1 MNPAK
6 RRGQMA
12 AEAARRLARG
22 GDVRRARFGA
32 ARRIARDWVPEEELP
47 SAEEISRELARQR
60 LSAEPDAAGGLA
72 PLIGDRFD
80 RLAALL
86 RPLSAA
92 RHDPAT
98 HAAATQLEA
107 SLAAFA
113 HVEQQCPYD
122 EELLTAALLA
132 DAGRVLDR
140 RDPVPAILRAA
151 AGLITSRT
159 VWLIEHRDAAVA
171 YGTGELGHRARH
183 RLAAHADFDA
193 VLLLA
198 EAARESGRGGQ
209 PEFALDEALGLLRR
223 LADSD

>member
-1 MNPAK
+1 
-6 RRGQMA
+6 MA
-12 AEAARRLARG
+12 AAAARRLARG
-22 GDVRRARFGA
+22 GDIHRARIAA

-47 SAEEISRELARQR
+47 TAEEISRELARQR
-60 LSAEPDAAGGLA
+60 LSAEPDAAAGLA

-80 RLAALL
+80 RLAGLL
-86 RPLSAA
+86 RPLAVV
-92 RHDPAT
+92 RLDPAT

-132 DAGRVLDR
+132 DAGQVLDR

-151 AGLITSRT
+151 AGLVTNRT
-159 VWLIEHRDAAVA
+159 AWLIEHRDAAIA
-171 YGTGELGHRARH
+171 YETGQLGHRARH
-183 RLAAHADFDA
+183 RLADHPDFDA

-209 PEFALDEALGLLRR
+209 PEYALDEALGLLRR